1 MRSDLH
7 EANRLSWNA
16 ATRAHNSHKADQAAF
31 FRNGGSTLYPE
42 ELQLL
47 GHLDGLRPA
56 ASAMQRRTGQPEPGA
71 PWRPRHRGRHRRQR
85 HRLRP
90 PAVPRQRHRR
100 RLPARRHPPLAA
112 RRRHPRRTLRT
123 GLRLLRHAGLALRP
137 QALGRRHRPGTG
149 SRRALRPGGV
159 PPFALYFDPHWQPA
173 YDYFSREPI
182 AESGVSDYVAE
193 SGASLAPSGYRA
205 GVENFSNPHPSYE
218 FQWGLADVI
227 GALLGAGLQLE
238 RLEEYPYANGWAG
251 FDGMRDGGGG
261 RMLPPADRPRLPLMY
276 GLSARKPR

>member
-47 GHLDGLRPA
+47 GHLDGLRLLHLQCNA
-56 ASAMQRRTGQPEPGA
+56 GQDS
-71 PWRPRHRGRHRRQR
+71 
-85 HRLRP
+85 L
-90 PAVPRQRHRR
+90 
-100 RLPARRHPPLAA
+100 
-112 RRRHPRRTLRT
+112 
-123 GLRLLRHAGLALRP
+123 
-137 QALGRRHRPGTG
+137 
-149 SRRALRPGGV
+149 
-159 PPFALYFDPHWQPA
+159 
-173 YDYFSREPI
+173 
-182 AESGVSDYVAE
+182 
-193 SGASLAPSGYRA
+193 SLAR
-205 GVENFSNPHPSYE
+205 
-218 FQWGLADVI
+218 
-227 GALLGAGLQLE
+227 LGARVTGVDIADSAIDFARQLSRDSGIAADFQRDDILRWLPVAATRGERFERVFASYGTLVWLSDLKRWAVLQPFELQ
-238 RLEEYPYANGWAG
+238 AG

>member
-31 FRNGGSTLYPE
+31 FRNGGSTLYP
-42 ELQLL
+42 
-47 GHLDGLRPA
+47 GTATARPSRRPAPA

-112 RRRHPRRTLRT
+112 RRRHPWRTLRA

-137 QALGRRHRPGTG
+137 QALGRRHRPGAG
-149 SRRALRPGGV
+149 SRWALRPGGV
-159 PPFALYFDPHWQPA
+159 PPFRPVLRPTLATGLRLLQPRA
-173 YDYFSREPI
+173 DRRERRQRLCRRVRRQP
-182 AESGVSDYVAE
+182 
-193 SGASLAPSGYRA
+193 
-205 GVENFSNPHPSYE
+205 
-218 FQWGLADVI
+218 
-227 GALLGAGLQLE
+227 GALRLPRRRRELQQPSSQLRVPVGPGRCDRRPARRRPATRTAGGI
-238 RLEEYPYANGWAG
+238 PYANGWAG

>member
-1 MRSDLH
+1 MAHSREGVEPCDPTCT
-7 EANRLSWNA
+7 RPTGCRGTPPPGRTT
-16 ATRAHNSHKADQAAF
+16 ATRP
-31 FRNGGSTLYPE
+31 T
-42 ELQLL
+42 
-47 GHLDGLRPA
+47 
-56 ASAMQRRTGQPEPGA
+56 
-71 PWRPRHRGRHRRQR
+71 
-85 HRLRP
+85 RP
-90 PAVPRQRHRR
+90 PSSATAVPRSI
-100 RLPARRHPPLAA
+100 
-112 RRRHPRRTLRT
+112 PRNCNCSAISTACACCICNATPDRTA
-123 GLRLLRHAGLALRP
+123 H
-137 QALGRRHRPGTG
+137 
-149 SRRALRPGGV
+149 
-159 PPFALYFDPHWQPA
+159 PFALYFDPHWQPA

>member
-1 MRSDLH
+1 WLSDLK
-7 EANRLSWNA
+7 RW
-16 ATRAHNSHKADQAAF
+16 ADGIAQV
-31 FRNGGSTLYPE
+31 L
-42 ELQLL
+42 
-47 GHLDGLRPA
+47 
-56 ASAMQRRTGQPEPGA
+56 
-71 PWRPRHRGRHRRQR
+71 
-85 HRLRP
+85 
-90 PAVPRQRHRR
+90 V
-100 RLPARRHPPLAA
+100 
-112 RRRHPRRTLRT
+112 
-123 GLRLLRHAGLALRP
+123 
-137 QALGRRHRPGTG
+137 
-149 SRRALRPGGV
+149 PGGRFV
-159 PPFALYFDPHWQPA
+159 LVEFHPFALYFDPHWQPA

>member
-47 GHLDGLRPA
+47 GHLDGLRLLHLQCNA
-56 ASAMQRRTGQPEPGA
+56 GQDSLSLA
-71 PWRPRHRGRHRRQR
+71 RLRPRHRGRHRRQR

-112 RRRHPRRTLRT
+112 RRRHPWRTLRT

-159 PPFALYFDPHWQPA
+159 PSFRPVLRPTLATGLRLLQPRA
-173 YDYFSREPI
+173 DRRERRQRLRRRVRRQP
-182 AESGVSDYVAE
+182 
-193 SGASLAPSGYRA
+193 
-205 GVENFSNPHPSYE
+205 
-218 FQWGLADVI
+218 
-227 GALLGAGLQLE
+227 GALRLPRRRRELQQPSSQL
-238 RLEEYPYANGWAG
+238 RVPVGPGRCDRRPARRRPATRTLEEYPYANGWAG

>member
-47 GHLDGLRPA
+47 GHLDGLRLLHLQCNAGQDSLSLARLGAHVTGSTSPTAPSTSPASCPVTAASPPTSSATTSSAGCPSPPPA
-56 ASAMQRRTGQPEPGA
+56 ANASNGSSPPTARWSGSPTSSAGPTASPRCWFPAGASSWWSSILSPCTSTHTGN
-71 PWRPRHRGRHRRQR
+71 RP
-85 HRLRP
+85 
-90 PAVPRQRHRR
+90 
-100 RLPARRHPPLAA
+100 
-112 RRRHPRRTLRT
+112 TT
-123 GLRLLRHAGLALRP
+123 
-137 QALGRRHRPGTG
+137 T
-149 SRRALRPGGV
+149 S
-159 PPFALYFDPHWQPA
+159 
-173 YDYFSREPI
+173 SREPI